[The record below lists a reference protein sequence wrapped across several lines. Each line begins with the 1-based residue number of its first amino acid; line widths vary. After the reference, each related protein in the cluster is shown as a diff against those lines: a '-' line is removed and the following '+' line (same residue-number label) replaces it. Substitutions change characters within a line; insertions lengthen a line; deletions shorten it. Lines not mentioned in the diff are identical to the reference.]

1 VSDDK
6 AVVKETNDPVLDA
19 AVEKRT
25 DDVADLDTLISQF
38 EEGTKQTAVSQPE
51 PKQPAIDPATI
62 ERIKRVESRLLE
74 EDINGAVKQV
84 FGDMKVSP
92 RVAKGWLDQVARENP
107 AIAKAFLNKANDPV
121 TWNKFAKSLSKEAEK
136 DFSVSKVDEEATA
149 DHAAVAA
156 AVRGASTKVA
166 AEPPPDMSKMSDA
179 ELRKFTQENWGFS
192 V

>member
-1 VSDDK
+1 MSEDK
-6 AVVKETNDPVLDA
+6 AVVKETNDPVLDT

-25 DDVADLDTLISQF
+25 DDVADLDTLLAEFDQ
-38 EEGTKQTAVSQPE
+38 GTKPVVSQPE
-51 PKQPAIDPATI
+51 TVKQPTIDPATI

-84 FGDMKVSP
+84 FGDRNVSP

-107 AIAKAFLNKANDPV
+107 AIAKAFLNKAHDPA
-121 TWNKFAKSLSKEAEK
+121 TWNKFAKSLSKEVDK
-136 DFSVSKVDEEATA
+136 DFPESKVDEDATA

-166 AEPPPDMSKMSDA
+166 AEPPPDLSKMSDA
-179 ELRKFTQENWGFS
+179 ELRKYTQDHFGYS
-192 V
+192 I

>member
-1 VSDDK
+1 VSDE
-6 AVVKETNDPVLDA
+6 AVAEETNANLA

-25 DDVADLDTLISQF
+25 DDVADLDTLLAEFDQ
-38 EEGTKQTAVSQPE
+38 GTQKPAVSQPE

-107 AIAKAFLNKANDPV
+107 AVAKAFLNKANDPA

-136 DFSVSKVDEEATA
+136 DFPVSKVDEEATA
-149 DHAAVAA
+149 DHAAVAQ

-166 AEPPPDMSKMSDA
+166 AEPPPDLSKMSDA